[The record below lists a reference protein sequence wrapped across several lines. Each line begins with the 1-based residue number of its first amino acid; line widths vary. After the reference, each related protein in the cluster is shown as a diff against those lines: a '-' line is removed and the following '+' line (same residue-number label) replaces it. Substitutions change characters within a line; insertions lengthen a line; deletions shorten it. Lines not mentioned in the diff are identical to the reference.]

1 MLYYDGMEPNV
12 VQGAFRPR
20 RWWQT
25 WRFALAVLVVVL
37 IIVGGVVYAHVEHD
51 RNVKKQNE
59 AAQKSLFAELSQSTL
74 AQNGDNTT
82 ISLATQLIAGQNAKK
97 YTLSSTDLGQ
107 VYLDR
112 ATSYTNLGKLQ
123 QALNDYRTAVK
134 VDSAL
139 QIGALQGEL
148 TVQSRL
154 GNKSALLPILKQLVT
169 LLQHSE
175 MPLAS
180 DQELQYQDDITAI
193 QNGQEVSF

>member
-1 MLYYDGMEPNV
+1 MLYYDGMETNV
-12 VQGAFRPR
+12 VQGAFKPR
-20 RWWQT
+20 RFWMTWQ
-25 WRFALAVLVVVL
+25 FAAGVLVVVL
-37 IIVGGVVYAHVEHD
+37 AIVGAVVYQHIQHD

-59 AAQKSLFAELSQSTL
+59 AEQKSLFTELSQSTFVE
-74 AQNGDNTT
+74 NGDNAT
-82 ISLATQLIAGQNAKK
+82 INLANELINGQNSKK
-97 YTLSSTDLGQ
+97 YTLSPTDLGQ
-107 VYLDR
+107 AYLDR

-123 QALNDYRTAVK
+123 QALSDYQTAAK

-180 DQELQYQDDITAI
+180 DQVLQYQDDITAI
-193 QNGQEVSF
+193 QSGQEISF